1 MSTAASSPSRTG
13 HGGTTDVCRLTVS
26 ADKGRTDLAVPVT
39 ATVATLLPVVLK
51 RAVAEEDLGDR
62 WALQRLGE
70 APLDLDGT
78 PETLGLR
85 DGDVLYLRPKDDLLA
100 ELRFDDV
107 ADGVATAINA
117 QRDRWR
123 PELTRRLCLVLACL
137 TLGSLVALV
146 VAARPGLLTVLTCGV
161 LAAGLV
167 VGCALATR
175 TLEDRTVGTIA
186 GLGACLFAA
195 LAGLSAAAGDAGLLA
210 PGRLD
215 GLLTAAFTGAAAAAV
230 LATGRVPI
238 TVFGTLLMLAGIV
251 EVGSFLSI
259 VLGWDATRVAAVLAA
274 TLFAL
279 SPFLPR
285 LALFAARLRVVELP
299 HNAEELQQG
308 IDPLPEPVVTRRVAA
323 ADGYLSVYFLSAA
336 AVFTVASALLVRAPH
351 WGGWVFTAV
360 FGAAVLLRA
369 RGVGNAVQRI
379 ALVVAGGLGVILVLL
394 SLTLDASPT
403 AQVAAMLGLFAAT
416 ALLLTGAW
424 RLPGARLRPIWG
436 RLGEILEGLTALALV
451 PLLLQVLDAYA
462 YFRSLA
468 G

>member
-13 HGGTTDVCRLTVS
+13 HGGTADVCRLTVS
-26 ADKGRTDLAVPVT
+26 AAKGRTDLAVPVT
-39 ATVATLLPVVLK
+39 ATVATLLPVVV
-51 RAVAEEDLGDR
+51 RQAAAEDDLGSR

-70 APLDLDGT
+70 APLDLNGT

-85 DGDVLYLRPKDDLLA
+85 DGDVLYLRPKDDPLS

-107 ADGVATAINA
+107 ADGVATTLSA
-117 QRDRWR
+117 QGNRWR

-137 TLGSLVALV
+137 ALGSLVALV
-146 VAARPGLLTVLTCGV
+146 FAARPNPLTALTCGV
-161 LAAGLV
+161 LAVGLV
-167 VGCALATR
+167 VGCGLVTR
-175 TLEDRTVGTIA
+175 TLEDRAMGTIT

-195 LAGLSAAAGDAGLLA
+195 LAGLCAAAGPAGLLA

-215 GLLTAAFTGAAAAAV
+215 GLLTAAFTGVAAAAV

-238 TVFGTLLMLAGIV
+238 AVFGTLLMLAGTV
-251 EVGSFLSI
+251 EFGSFLSI
-259 VLGWDATRVAAVLAA
+259 VLGWDATRIAAALAA
-274 TLFAL
+274 AMFAM

-308 IDPLPEPVVTRRVAA
+308 IDPLPEALVTRRVAV
-323 ADGYLSVYFLSAA
+323 ADDYLSVFFLSAA
-336 AVFTVASALLVRAPH
+336 AVFTVASALLVQAPH
-351 WGGWVFTAV
+351 WSGRVFTAV
-360 FGAAVLLRA
+360 FSAAVLLRA
-369 RGVGNAVQRI
+369 RGVGNAWQRI
-379 ALVVAGGLGVILVLL
+379 ALVVAGGLGGTLVVLSLVLHA
-394 SLTLDASPT
+394 TPPAR
-403 AQVAAMLGLFAAT
+403 AAAMLGLFAVA

-462 YFRSLA
+462 YFRSMA

>member
-13 HGGTTDVCRLTVS
+13 HGGTADVCRLTVS
-26 ADKGRTDLAVPVT
+26 AAKGRTDLAVPVT
-39 ATVATLLPVVLK
+39 ATVASLLPVVVK
-51 RAVAEEDLGDR
+51 PSVNEEDLGGR

-85 DGDVLYLRPKDDLLA
+85 DGDVLYLRPKDDLLS

-107 ADGVATAINA
+107 ADGVSTALNA

-137 TLGSLVALV
+137 ALASLAAMV
-146 VAARPGLLTVLTCGV
+146 VATGPQLLTTLTCGL
-161 LAAGLV
+161 LAVGLIVGCGLV
-167 VGCALATR
+167 TKN
-175 TLEDRTVGTIA
+175 LEDRAMGTIT

-195 LAGLSAAAGDAGLLA
+195 LAGLSAVAGPAGLFA

-215 GLLTAAFTGAAAAAV
+215 GLLTATFTGVAAAAV

-238 TVFGTLLMLAGIV
+238 PVFGTLLMLAGTV

-279 SPFLPR
+279 SPILPR

-308 IDPLPEPVVTRRVAA
+308 IDPLPEPLVNRRAAA
-323 ADGYLSVYFLSAA
+323 ADGYLSVFFLSSA
-336 AVFTVASALLVRAPH
+336 AVFIVASALLVQAPN
-351 WGGWVFTAV
+351 WSGWVFAAV
-360 FGAAVLLRA
+360 FSPAVLLRA
-369 RGVGNAVQRI
+369 RAVGNASQRI
-379 ALVVAGGLGVILVLL
+379 ALVIAGALGAILVVL
-394 SLTLDASPT
+394 SLTLHAGPVVQAGT
-403 AQVAAMLGLFAAT
+403 MIGLFAVA

-436 RLGEILEGLTALALV
+436 RLGEIFEGLTALALI
-451 PLLLQVLDAYA
+451 PLLLQVLNVYA

>member
-1 MSTAASSPSRTG
+1 MSTAASSPSLTG
-13 HGGTTDVCRLTVS
+13 LGGTADVCRLTVS

-39 ATVATLLPVVLK
+39 ATIASLLPVVLK
-51 RAVAEEDLGDR
+51 RAVAEDDLGNR

-85 DGDVLYLRPKDDLLA
+85 DGDVLYLRPKDDLLS
-100 ELRFDDV
+100 ELQFDDV
-107 ADGVATAINA
+107 ADGVATSINA

-137 TLGSLVALV
+137 ALGSLAALV
-146 VAARPGLLTVLTCGV
+146 VAARPDLLTALTCGM
-161 LAAGLV
+161 LAVSLV
-167 VGCALATR
+167 VGCALVTKK
-175 TLEDRTVGTIA
+175 LEDPAMGTIT

-195 LAGLSAAAGDAGLLA
+195 LAGLSAAAGPAGLLA

-215 GLLTAAFTGAAAAAV
+215 GLITAAFTGVAAAAV

-238 TVFGTLLMLAGIV
+238 AVFGTLLTLAGTV
-251 EVGSFLSI
+251 ELGSFLSI

-274 TLFAL
+274 AMFAMA
-279 SPFLPR
+279 PFLPR

-308 IDPLPEPVVTRRVAA
+308 IDPLPEALVTRRVAV
-323 ADGYLSVYFLSAA
+323 ADGYLSVFFLSAA
-336 AVFTVASALLVRAPH
+336 AVFTVASALLVQAPR
-351 WGGWVFTAV
+351 WSGWVFTAV
-360 FGAAVLLRA
+360 FSAAVLLRA
-369 RGVGNAVQRI
+369 RGVGNAWQRI
-379 ALVVAGGLGVILVLL
+379 ALVVAGGLGAILVLL
-394 SLTLDASPT
+394 SLTLHASP
-403 AQVAAMLGLFAAT
+403 VARAAGMLGLFAA
-416 ALLLTGAW
+416 AGLLLTGAW

-451 PLLLQVLDAYA
+451 PLLLAVLNAYA

>member
-13 HGGTTDVCRLTVS
+13 HGGTADVCRLTIS
-26 ADKGRTDLAVPVT
+26 AAKGRTDLAVPVT
-39 ATVATLLPVVLK
+39 VTMATLLPVVLK
-51 RAVAEEDLGDR
+51 RSVGEADLGNR

-85 DGDVLYLRPKDDLLA
+85 DGDVLYLRPKDDLLS
-100 ELRFDDV
+100 ELQFDDV
-107 ADGVATAINA
+107 ADGVATALNA

-137 TLGSLVALV
+137 ALGSLVALV
-146 VAARPGLLTVLTCGV
+146 AAAHPDLLTALTCGV
-161 LAAGLV
+161 LAVGLV
-167 VGCALATR
+167 AGCALVTK
-175 TLEDRTVGTIA
+175 TLDDRAMGTIA

-195 LAGLSAAAGDAGLLA
+195 LAGLSALAGPAGLLA

-215 GLLTAAFTGAAAAAV
+215 GLITAAFTGVMAAAV
-230 LATGRVPI
+230 LATGRVPNA
-238 TVFGTLLMLAGIV
+238 VFGTLLMLAGTV
-251 EVGSFLSI
+251 ELGSFLSI
-259 VLGWDATRVAAVLAA
+259 VLGWDATRVAVVLAA
-274 TLFAL
+274 AMFGM
-279 SPFLPR
+279 SPFIPR

-308 IDPLPEPVVTRRVAA
+308 IDPLPEALVTRRVAA
-323 ADGYLSVYFLSAA
+323 ADGYLSVFFLSAA
-336 AVFTVASALLVRAPH
+336 VVFTVASALLVQAPH
-351 WGGWVFTAV
+351 WPGRVFTAV
-360 FGAAVLLRA
+360 FSAAVLLRA

-379 ALVVAGGLGVILVLL
+379 ALVVAGGLGATLVLL
-394 SLTLDASPT
+394 SLTLHASSVVR
-403 AQVAAMLGLFAAT
+403 AAAMLGLFAAA

>member
-13 HGGTTDVCRLTVS
+13 HGGTVDVCRLTVS

-39 ATVATLLPVVLK
+39 ATMTTVLPVVLT
-51 RAVAEEDLGDR
+51 RAVAEDDLGSR

-85 DGDVLYLRPKDDLLA
+85 DGDVLYLRPKDDLLS

-107 ADGVATAINA
+107 ADGVATAINDR
-117 QRDRWR
+117 RDRWR

-137 TLGSLVALV
+137 ALGSLAALV
-146 VAARPGLLTVLTCGV
+146 VAGRPDLLTTLTCGV
-161 LAAGLV
+161 LAVGLV
-167 VGCALATR
+167 IGCALVTR
-175 TLEDRTVGTIA
+175 KLEDRAMATIT

-195 LAGLSAAAGDAGLLA
+195 LAGLSAAAGPAGLLA

-215 GLLTAAFTGAAAAAV
+215 WLLTAAFTGVAAAAV

-238 TVFGTLLMLAGIV
+238 AVFGTLLTLTGTV
-251 EVGSFLSI
+251 ELGAFWSI

-274 TLFAL
+274 AMFAM

-285 LALFAARLRVVELP
+285 LTLFAASLRVVERP
-299 HNAEELQQG
+299 HNADELQQG
-308 IDPLPEPVVTRRVAA
+308 IDPLPEALVNRRVAV
-323 ADGYLSVYFLSAA
+323 ADGYLSVFFLSAA
-336 AVFTVASALLVRAPH
+336 VVFTVAFALLVQVPDWSGR
-351 WGGWVFTAV
+351 VFTAV
-360 FGAAVLLRA
+360 LVAAVLLRA
-369 RGVGNAVQRI
+369 RGVGNAWQRI
-379 ALVVAGGLGVILVLL
+379 ALVVAGGLGAILVLL
-394 SLTLDASPT
+394 SLALHASP
-403 AQVAAMLGLFAAT
+403 VARSGAMLALFAVT
-416 ALLLTGAW
+416 VLMLTGAW

-436 RLGEILEGLTALALV
+436 RLGEIFEGVTALALI
-451 PLLLQVLDAYA
+451 PLLLQVLNAYA